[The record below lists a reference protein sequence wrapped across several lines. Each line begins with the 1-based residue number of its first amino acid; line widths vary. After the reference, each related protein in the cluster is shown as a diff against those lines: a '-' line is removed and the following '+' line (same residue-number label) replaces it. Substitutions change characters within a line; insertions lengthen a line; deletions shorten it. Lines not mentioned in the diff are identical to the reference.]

1 MPADFSRQEPRFFAC
16 FDEPAVR
23 TLCARMMELASA
35 IKTDVELYVDAFRE
49 TLRFPE
55 EVFHRLH
62 QFRDVYDRFL
72 QEVIARED
80 LGVTCGKSCPAC
92 CHVVPC
98 GLEPLEIIGIY
109 DQICQWPDFEAIIQG
124 AGTAMSSFQKVLQE
138 SGPTG
143 KTPVKSSS
151 EVFGRALSNFY
162 LLRIPCIFLDQQR
175 GTCRIYDIRPFICR
189 SVFSLS
195 DPAYCDPDHPGFALR
210 SLEVIE
216 PVDEINFVLMETHA
230 VIGASLGFRFPD
242 ILQQGLLAWH
252 RWVKGRPG

>member
-1 MPADFSRQEPRFFAC
+1 MHTDFSRQEPRFFSC
-16 FDEPAVR
+16 FNDPDIRA
-23 TLCARMMELASA
+23 LFARMMELASE

-55 EVFHRLH
+55 RVFHRLH

-72 QEVIARED
+72 QEVIERED
-80 LGVTCGKSCPAC
+80 LGVTCGKPCPAC

-109 DQICQWPDFEAIIQG
+109 DQIRQWPDFEAIIRG
-124 AGTAMSSFQKVLQE
+124 AGAAMSSFQKVLQE

-162 LLRIPCIFLDQQR
+162 LQGGFQ
-175 GTCRIYDIRPFICR
+175 PFG
-189 SVFSLS
+189 S
-195 DPAYCDPDHPGFALR
+195 
-210 SLEVIE
+210 
-216 PVDEINFVLMETHA
+216 
-230 VIGASLGFRFPD
+230 
-242 ILQQGLLAWH
+242 GLL
-252 RWVKGRPG
+252 